1 MMGNDKTAKLQLLL
15 CELKLEQ
22 RHVNTDM
29 SRLIRQGKTIDFFK
43 AKQLNARK
51 SGLAEKINKVEN
63 SMNPNIIG
71 LMLFFAW
78 KIKKYVLNKAKF
90 VIKL

>member
-1 MMGNDKTAKLQLLL
+1 MDFVKKKFRERAFIQMMGNDKTAKLQLLL

-63 SMNPNIIG
+63 SMNPNII
-71 LMLFFAW
+71 A
-78 KIKKYVLNKAKF
+78 
-90 VIKL
+90 

>member
-63 SMNPNIIG
+63 SM
-71 LMLFFAW
+71 
-78 KIKKYVLNKAKF
+78 KF
-90 VIKL
+90 DIESVSTPESIRSFIAPWNV